1 MKTTMK
7 KTITYLLVA
16 ALASAAVSCTF
27 FDNQRT
33 PAGYV
38 RHCVRLLDREAL
50 YADTPEWTLKKKE
63 VLSKAKT
70 ITTMEEA
77 RSCVEEAGKVAG
89 GKHTFL
95 FAPVKDTASYP
106 EQAPE
111 VSLLDGDILHIV
123 LPAHTG
129 VKVSD
134 SLYIHT
140 VFDFL
145 QEHLDAKGVIV
156 DLRDNT
162 GGNMYPMI
170 TAVSPLLPDGD
181 ILKFKSRKRTTPIP
195 LDYVTQSYGLTP
207 ESIGK
212 LPASTPI
219 AVLTNSRTGSS
230 GEATLLCFRGLDNV
244 KTFGAPSAGYASGN
258 VTHQLADGYKFAI
271 TRSCD
276 VARTGEVFCDDP
288 IDSDVP
294 TETPLEDAIRW
305 IQAQ

>member
-1 MKTTMK
+1 MKTR
-7 KTITYLLVA
+7 ITYLLA
-16 ALASAAVSCTF
+16 ALLTFALASCTF

-38 RHCVRLLDREAL
+38 RHCIRLLDRDGL
-50 YADTPEWTLKKKE
+50 YADSPEWKLKKEE

-77 RSCVEEAGKVAG
+77 HSCVNEAGHVAG

-95 FAPVKDTASYP
+95 WAPVKDTASYQ
-106 EQAPE
+106 EHAPE
-111 VSLLDGDILHIV
+111 VSLLDGDILHLV
-123 LPAHTG
+123 LPGHTG

-140 VFDFL
+140 VFDWL
-145 QEHLDAKGVIV
+145 QEHLDAQGVIV
-156 DLRDNT
+156 DLRENT

-195 LDYVTQSYGLTP
+195 LDYVTRSYGLNA
-207 ESIGK
+207 ENIGK
-212 LPASTPI
+212 FPTSTPI
-219 AVLTNSRTGSS
+219 AVLTSSHTGSS

-244 KTFGAPSAGYASGN
+244 KTFGGPSAGYASGN
-258 VTHQLADGYKFAI
+258 VTHKLADGYQFAI

-288 IDSDVP
+288 IDPDVP
-294 TETPLEDAIRW
+294 TDTPLEDAIRW
-305 IQAQ
+305 IQER

>member
-1 MKTTMK
+1 MK
-7 KTITYLLVA
+7 KTIPYLLA
-16 ALASAAVSCTF
+16 ALVAFVPASCSF
-27 FDNQRT
+27 LDNQST

-38 RHCVRLLDREAL
+38 RHCIRLLDRDGL
-50 YADTPEWTLKKKE
+50 YADSPEWKIKKKE
-63 VLSKAKT
+63 ALSSAKT

-77 RSCVEEAGKVAG
+77 HSCVEDAGRVAG

-95 FAPVKDTASYP
+95 FAPVKDTASYS

-111 VSLLDGDILHIV
+111 VAMLEEGILHVV
-123 LPAHTG
+123 LPGHTG

-140 VFDFL
+140 VFDCL

-156 DLRDNT
+156 DLRDNG

-170 TAVSPLLPDGD
+170 AAVSPLLPDGD
-181 ILKFKSRKRTTPIP
+181 ILKFKGRKRTVPIP
-195 LDYVTQSYGLTP
+195 LEYVVKSYGLTP

-219 AVLTNSRTGSS
+219 AVLTNSMTGSS
-230 GEATLLCFRGLDNV
+230 GEATLLCFRGLSNV
-244 KTFGAPSAGYASGN
+244 RTFGGPSAGYASGN
-258 VTHQLADGYKFAI
+258 VTHELADGYKFAI

-288 IDSDVP
+288 IDPDVP
-294 TETPLEDAIRW
+294 TETPLEDAVHW
-305 IQAQ
+305 ILFP

>member
-1 MKTTMK
+1 
-7 KTITYLLVA
+7 LLAALVA
-16 ALASAAVSCTF
+16 FAPASCSF
-27 FDNQRT
+27 LDKQST

-38 RHCVRLLDREAL
+38 RHCVRLLDRDGL
-50 YADTPEWTLKKKE
+50 YADSPEWKLKKKE
-63 VLSKAKT
+63 VLSTAKT
-70 ITTMEEA
+70 ITSMEEA
-77 RSCVEEAGKVAG
+77 HSCVEEAGYVAG

-111 VSLLDGDILHIV
+111 VAILEEGILHVV
-123 LPAHTG
+123 LPGHTG

-140 VFDFL
+140 VFDWL
-145 QEHLDAKGVIV
+145 EEHLDAKGVIV
-156 DLRDNT
+156 DLRENT

-170 TAVSPLLPDGD
+170 AAVSPLLPDGV
-181 ILKFKSRKRTTPIP
+181 ILQFKSRKRTTPIP

-207 ESIGK
+207 GNIGK
-212 LPASTPI
+212 LPTSTPI
-219 AVLTNSRTGSS
+219 AVLTSSHTGSS
-230 GEATLLCFRGLDNV
+230 GEATLLCFRGLDNA

-288 IDSDVP
+288 IDPDVP
-294 TETPLEDAIRW
+294 TETPLEDAIHW
-305 IQAQ
+305 IQFP

>member
-1 MKTTMK
+1 MK
-7 KTITYLLVA
+7 KIFPYLVIA
-16 ALASAAVSCTF
+16 ALAAATASCSF

-38 RHCVRLLDREAL
+38 RHCVRLLDRDAL
-50 YADTPEWTLKKKE
+50 YADSPEWQVKKKE

-77 RSCVEEAGKVAG
+77 HACVEEAGAVAG

-95 FAPVKDTASYP
+95 FAPVKDTATYH
-106 EQAPE
+106 ELAPE
-111 VSLLDGDILHIV
+111 VSLLDGNILHIV
-123 LPAHTG
+123 LPGHTG

-140 VFDFL
+140 VFDWL

-156 DLRDNT
+156 DLRENT

-195 LDYVTQSYGLTP
+195 LDYVTNSYGLTS

-212 LPASTPI
+212 FPTSTPI
-219 AVLTNSRTGSS
+219 AVLTSSHTGSS

-244 KTFGAPSAGYASGN
+244 KTFGGPSAGYASGN
-258 VTHQLADGYKFAI
+258 VTHELADGYKFAI

-288 IDSDVP
+288 IDPDVP

-305 IQAQ
+305 ILEP

>member
-1 MKTTMK
+1 MK
-7 KTITYLLVA
+7 KTIPYLLA
-16 ALASAAVSCTF
+16 AVLASALASCTF

-38 RHCVRLLDREAL
+38 RHCVRLLDRDAL

-63 VLSKAKT
+63 VLAKAKT

-77 RSCVEEAGKVAG
+77 HSCVEEAGKVAG
-89 GKHTFL
+89 GKHTFIS
-95 FAPVKDTASYP
+95 APVKDTTSYP

-111 VSLLDGDILHIV
+111 ASLLDGDIIHIV
-123 LPAHTG
+123 LPAHSG

-156 DLRDNT
+156 DLRNNT

-181 ILKFKSRKRTTPIP
+181 ILKFKSRKRTAYIP
-195 LDYVTQSYGLTP
+195 LDYVVQSCGLAP

-219 AVLTNSRTGSS
+219 ALLTNSMTGSS

-244 KTFGAPSAGYASGN
+244 KTFGGPSAGYASGN

-288 IDSDVP
+288 VDPDIATD
-294 TETPLEDAIRW
+294 TPLEDAIRW

>member
-1 MKTTMK
+1 MR
-7 KTITYLLVA
+7 KTILYLLIA
-16 ALASAAVSCTF
+16 ALAFAAASCTF
-27 FDNQRT
+27 FDNQST

-38 RHCVRLLDREAL
+38 RHCVRLLDRDGL
-50 YADTPEWTLKKKE
+50 YADSPEWNLKKKE

-77 RSCVEEAGKVAG
+77 HSCVEDAGAVAG

-106 EQAPE
+106 EHAPE
-111 VSLLDGDILHIV
+111 VAMLEEGILHVV
-123 LPAHTG
+123 LPGHTG

-140 VFDFL
+140 VFDWL

-156 DLRDNT
+156 DLRENT

-181 ILKFKSRKRTTPIP
+181 VIKFKSRKRTTPIP
-195 LDYVTQSYGLTP
+195 LDYVTRSYGLTS

-212 LPASTPI
+212 FPASTPI
-219 AVLTNSRTGSS
+219 AVLTSSHTGSS
-230 GEATLLCFRGLDNV
+230 GEATLLSFRGLDNV
-244 KTFGAPSAGYASGN
+244 KTFGGPSAGYASGN
-258 VTHQLADGYKFAI
+258 VTHELADGYKLAI

-288 IDSDVP
+288 IDPDFP
-294 TETPLEDAIRW
+294 TETPLEDALRW
-305 IQAQ
+305 IQEP

>member
-1 MKTTMK
+1 MKRI
-7 KTITYLLVA
+7 ITWSLVA
-16 ALASAAVSCTF
+16 VLAFAAASCTF
-27 FDNQRT
+27 SDNQRT

-38 RHCVRLLDREAL
+38 RHCVRLLDRDGL
-50 YADTPEWTLKKKE
+50 YADSPEWKLKKKE

-77 RSCVEEAGKVAG
+77 HSCVEEAGSVAG

-95 FAPVKDTASYP
+95 FAPVKDTASYL
-106 EQAPE
+106 EKVPE
-111 VSLLDGDILHIV
+111 VSLLDGNILHIV
-123 LPAHTG
+123 LPGHTG

-140 VFDFL
+140 VFDWL
-145 QEHLDAKGVIV
+145 QEHLDAQGVIV
-156 DLRDNT
+156 DLRENT

-181 ILKFKSRKRTTPIP
+181 VLKFKSRKRTTPIP
-195 LDYVTQSYGLTP
+195 LDYVTNSYDLSP

-212 LPASTPI
+212 FPASTPI
-219 AVLTNSRTGSS
+219 AVLTSSHTGSS

-244 KTFGAPSAGYASGN
+244 KTFGGPSAGYASGN
-258 VTHQLADGYKFAI
+258 VTHELADGYKFAI

-288 IDSDVP
+288 IDPDVP

-305 IQAQ
+305 IQEP